1 MAKIL
6 GIIGGLRGK
15 SGNVVFSKGD
25 NGTTIMRPYQPQV
38 KNPRTDAQMLQRAK
52 MNTVGQFSALCPAE
66 LLAPLGRGTA
76 RLNRS
81 YFAKTLLN
89 SSTATKG
96 EGGMF
101 TANFDPSDVKFSKG
115 SEILRTNMGAITMTS
130 EKVTIAL
137 DGSTIPDE
145 LVGEYGERIVLGVVD
160 DSNNSQF
167 DSISFVDHLY
177 DSTAAAEEEFPFGRE
192 LEDGQ
197 TLVVW
202 RIPFVLDSTRR
213 GANAQD
219 IYITEGN
226 TIAARILTATNTIAA
241 RWGDT
246 YLETITPFATA

>member
-1 MAKIL
+1 MAKIV

-25 NGTTIMRPYQPQV
+25 NGTTIMRPYQPKV

-52 MNTVGQFSALCPAE
+52 MNAVGQFSALCPAE

-76 RLNRS
+76 RMNRS
-81 YFAKTLLN
+81 YLAKILLN
-89 SSTATKG
+89 ATTATKG
-96 EGGMF
+96 EGGIF
-101 TANFDPSDVKFSKG
+101 TASFDPASVKFSKG
-115 SEILRTNMGAITMTS
+115 SEVLRTTMGNITMTN
-130 EKVTIAL
+130 EKITIAL
-137 DGSTIPDE
+137 DGSSVPAE
-145 LVGEYGERIVLGVVD
+145 LLGEYGERIVLGVVD
-160 DSNNSQF
+160 DLNNAQF

-202 RIPFVLDSTRR
+202 RIPFVLDPTRR

-219 IYITEGN
+219 IYIDEGN

-246 YLETITPFATA
+246 FMETVTPFSAA